1 MTHEQEAYIPALKYQ
16 WLTSLY
22 DPVLRWT
29 MREDTFKRHLVKQAH
44 IEEGHRVLD
53 LGCGTA
59 TLTLFIKQTHPEA
72 EVIGLDGDQQ
82 VLEIA
87 RTKVAGPG
95 LNIKL
100 DHKLAFDTSYA
111 DNTFDRVL
119 SSLLFHHLTREN
131 KSKVLKEVFRILR
144 PGGEIHIAD
153 WGKAQNGLMRSAFL
167 LVQILDGFE
176 TTADNVNGLL
186 PALMDEVGFEN
197 VRETAQ
203 YATMFGS
210 LSLYRTRKPG

>member
-1 MTHEQEAYIPALKYQ
+1 MAHEQEAYIPALKYQ

-87 RTKVAGPG
+87 RTKVAEAG

-100 DHKLAFDTSYA
+100 DHELAFDTSYA

-144 PGGEIHIAD
+144 PGGELHIAD
-153 WGKAQNGLMRSAFL
+153 WGKAQNGLMRSVFL